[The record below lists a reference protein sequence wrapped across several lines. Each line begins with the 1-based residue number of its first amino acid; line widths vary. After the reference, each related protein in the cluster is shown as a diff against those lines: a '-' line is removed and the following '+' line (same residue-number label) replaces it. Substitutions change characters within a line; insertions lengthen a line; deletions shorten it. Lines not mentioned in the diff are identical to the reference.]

1 LKSSINKKYSSQ
13 EIAQII
19 DDGIKK
25 NEIRKILMQPCNL
38 PYSKVKKLQEE
49 FCRFIGFCIL
59 FRSTKNIEKYMLLKD
74 KKEQMDYIKS
84 EIINRLGILP
94 SEVEERKEEIREY
107 ALNNFKRYGFVF
119 HAGNSKSINKK
130 MEFGLNGNNNNEEHQ
145 KELLEI
151 EKIYRKYD
159 PDNLY
164 SPLGFASADIKEKKN
179 GWFFDG
185 WPLNATGYANSP
197 QWFSYFCGKSYIYF
211 DDIPEEKRNGYA
223 NRDFETSLEAVAYL
237 IKSRKMSREDGKEIL
252 KFFYK
257 FWNEYKNTTPCLMF
271 IPVKEVGLNTEK
283 ELEKYLTE
291 EGMNLLFEDIVQ
303 GKVNSLNNYCCRQ
316 SIIPDKLAYVD
327 LSPILPKKIINV
339 NKNNIV
345 VVEDSE
351 R

>member
-1 LKSSINKKYSSQ
+1 MEASINKKYSSQ

-19 DDGIKK
+19 ETGIKK
-25 NEIRKILMQPCNL
+25 SEIRRFFMQPGNL
-38 PYSKVKKLQEE
+38 PYSEVKKIQAE

-74 KKEQMDYIKS
+74 KKEQIDYIKS
-84 EIINRLGILP
+84 EIVSRLGILP
-94 SEVEERKEEIREY
+94 SEVNERKEEVREY

-130 MEFGLNGNNNNEEHQ
+130 MEFGLNGNNNNVEHQ

-151 EKIYRKYD
+151 EAIYRKYD
-159 PDNLY
+159 PNNLY

-211 DDIPEEKRNGYA
+211 DDIPEERRNGYA
-223 NRDFETSLEAVAYL
+223 NRDFGTSLDAVVYL
-237 IKSRKMSREDGKEIL
+237 IKSRGMSREDGKEIL

-257 FWNEYKNTTPCLMF
+257 FWNEYKDTTPCLMF
-271 IPVKEVGLNTEK
+271 VPVKEVGLNTEK

-291 EGMNLLFEDIVQ
+291 QGMNLLFEDIVQ
-303 GKVNSLNNYCCRQ
+303 GKVNLLNNHCCKKN
-316 SIIPDKLAYVD
+316 ITPDKLAYID
-327 LSPILPKKIINV
+327 LSPILPKKIVNV
-339 NKNNIV
+339 NKNNKV
-345 VVEDSE
+345 VVEDFE

>member
-1 LKSSINKKYSSQ
+1 MKSSINKKYSSQ
-13 EIAQII
+13 EIAKII

-25 NEIRKILMQPCNL
+25 NEIRKILMQPGNL

-130 MEFGLNGNNNNEEHQ
+130 MKFGLNGNNNNEEHQ

-164 SPLGFASADIKEKKN
+164 SPLGFASADIKKKKN

-257 FWNEYKNTTPCLMF
+257 FWNEYKDTTPCLMF
-271 IPVKEVGLNTEK
+271 VPVREVGLNTEK

-291 EGMNLLFEDIVQ
+291 QGMNLLFEDIVQ
-303 GKVNSLNNYCCRQ
+303 GKVNSLNNHCCKKN
-316 SIIPDKLAYVD
+316 ITPDKLAYVD
-327 LSPILPKKIINV
+327 LTPILPKKIVNV
-339 NKNNIV
+339 NKNNKV
-345 VVEDSE
+345 VVEDFE

>member
-1 LKSSINKKYSSQ
+1 MKSSINKKYSSK
-13 EIAQII
+13 EIVQII
-19 DDGIKK
+19 NDGIKK
-25 NEIRKILMQPCNL
+25 SEIRKFFMQPGNL
-38 PYSKVKKLQEE
+38 PYSEVKKLQEE

-59 FRSTKNIEKYMLLKD
+59 FRDTKNIEKYMLLKD
-74 KKEQMDYIKS
+74 KEEQINYIKS
-84 EIINRLGILP
+84 EIISRLGILP
-94 SEVEERKEEIREY
+94 SKVEERKEEVREY

-130 MEFGLNGNNNNEEHQ
+130 MKFGLNGNNNNEEHQ

-159 PDNLY
+159 PNNLY

-211 DDIPEEKRNGYA
+211 DDIPEERRNGYA
-223 NRDFETSLEAVAYL
+223 NRDFATSLDVVIYL
-237 IKSRKMSREDGKEIL
+237 IKSRGMSREDGKEIL

-257 FWNEYKNTTPCLMF
+257 FWNEYKDTTPCLMF

-291 EGMNLLFEDIVQ
+291 QGMNLLFEDIVQ
-303 GKVNSLNNYCCRQ
+303 GKINSLTNHCCKQ
-316 SIIPDKLAYVD
+316 NITPDKLAYVD
-327 LSPILPKKIINV
+327 LSPILPKKIVNV

-345 VVEDSE
+345 VVEDFE